1 MLEPKKL
8 LLLPRQS
15 ESCNVGGLAGI
26 LLNKTKR
33 FAYTCVRKRRKFSE
47 DARKPSGSHVSAW
60 AAYPTSLSS
69 GFLRPSNKVR

>member
-33 FAYTCVRKRRKFSE
+33 YARLVTENVRNFQSY
-47 DARKPSGSHVSAW
+47 ARVYDGS
-60 AAYPTSLSS
+60 
-69 GFLRPSNKVR
+69 RI